1 MLEQDIKEKNEEF
14 NEKKLIINRKLVLEM
29 ASL

>member
-1 MLEQDIKEKNEEF
+1 MLEKDIKEKNEEF
-14 NEKKLIINRKLVLEM
+14 NEKKLIINRKLVMEM